1 MLKTTMHPRTTV
13 TTTAIKT
20 VNTFCAFAG
29 NSSYNISIATC
40 EKVSNAYLAPKK
52 ITHMISASCTSSC
65 HEKGFEKTYRKI
77 TPAKVTAI
85 SRTKAI
91 TEIPI
96 SICLS
101 FCIHFIFKM
110 CIRDSHSVS
119 CDTEPCFQCIRII
132 SKSSVD

>member
-85 SRTKAI
+85 SDHRNPDINLSEFLYPFHFHHNLLLLTDNILNGIYKAI
-91 TEIPI
+91 RP
-96 SICLS
+96 SIFFFCL
-101 FCIHFIFKM
+101 
-110 CIRDSHSVS
+110 
-119 CDTEPCFQCIRII
+119 II
-132 SKSSVD
+132 K